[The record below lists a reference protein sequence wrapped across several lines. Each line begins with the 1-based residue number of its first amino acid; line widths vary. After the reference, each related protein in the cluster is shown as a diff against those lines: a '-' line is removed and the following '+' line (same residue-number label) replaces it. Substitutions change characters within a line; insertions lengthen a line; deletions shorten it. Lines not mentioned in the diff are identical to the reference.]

1 MMLAAGG
8 PVMAVLGLLSVAV
21 LAAVL
26 WKAWQ
31 FWHLGLWWTPVR
43 GDAGLPVDALVAEVL
58 QEAMAGDDGRLQ
70 DRLERAGDRHLYHL
84 QSGLRLLETAAVL
97 APLLGLLGTVL
108 GMIEAFRA
116 LEAAG
121 QASPAALAGG
131 IWEALLTTAFGMAI
145 AIVAAG
151 ALALFDGTIDR
162 ARHRLSQAAV
172 SAGADA
178 P

>member
-1 MMLAAGG
+1 MLAAGG
-8 PVMAVLGLLSVAV
+8 PVMAALGLLSVAV
-21 LAAVL
+21 FAAVL

-31 FWHLGLWWTPVR
+31 FWRLGLWWTPF
-43 GDAGLPVDALVAEVL
+43 GGGTGLPIDVLATKVL
-58 QEAMAGDDGRLQ
+58 QEAHAEGGGRLRE
-70 DRLERAGDRHLYHL
+70 RLERAGDRHLYHL
-84 QSGLRLLETAAVL
+84 QAGLRLLETAAVL

-162 ARHRLSQAAV
+162 ARHRLAQAAV